1 MHISKDGA
9 LHCSPKPESINKKRI
24 MNYKLVQFS
33 GIPKHLANQKV
44 YIMLLKVLM
53 SMQYF
58 GQYGDIVNFCLMIP
72 K

>member
-44 YIMLLKVLM
+44 CI
-53 SMQYF
+53 
-58 GQYGDIVNFCLMIP
+58 I
-72 K
+72 